1 MSIERKLLKNKAYS
15 NGRWISSDQSIPVYN
30 PATDELVSTV
40 PILSAQQVNEAIVA
54 ADKAQKGWAGLT
66 AQARADYLMAWRR
79 LIDLHT
85 DELAEI
91 LTLEQGKPLVEARAE
106 ILAGAAFLDW
116 FSEEAKRVYGDII
129 PTIRKDLQLQ
139 VTKEPIGT
147 VAAITPWN
155 FPFSMIMRKAAPALA
170 AGCTMVLKPAEATP
184 LTALALA
191 ALAELAGI
199 PAGVFNVVTGK
210 ASIIGGELTSNSLV
224 RKLSFTGSTRIG
236 KLLMEQC
243 ASTVKKLSLEL
254 GGNAPLIVFDDA
266 DIDAAVAGAMAS
278 KYRNSGQTCICI
290 NRMIIQ
296 NGIYDTFITKLREAV
311 SQLRVGNGMEDGINF
326 GPLIDSQS
334 AERVARVVERA
345 VEQGAKLIIGG
356 QQGSEGSA
364 FYPPTI
370 LTDIEP
376 DMDICHQE
384 IFGPVS
390 TILHFS
396 TEEQAIAMANDSDLG
411 LASYLYTKDIGRIIR
426 ISRALEYG
434 MVGVNETG
442 ISNHVAPF
450 GGVKESGLG
459 REGSKYGMDEY
470 LEIKYVCIGGL

>member
-1 MSIERKLLKNKAYS
+1 MSTERKLLKNKAYI
-15 NGRWISSDQSIPVYN
+15 NGSWVSSDQSIPVYN
-30 PATDELVSTV
+30 PATNELVSTV
-40 PILSAQQVNEAIVA
+40 PILSAQQVHEAIVA
-54 ADKAQKGWAGLT
+54 ADQAQKKWADLT
-66 AQARADYLMAWRR
+66 AQTRADYLMSWRR
-79 LIDLHT
+79 LIDLHI

-91 LTLEQGKPLVEARAE
+91 LTLEQGKPLIEARAE
-106 ILAGAAFLDW
+106 ILAGAVFLDW

-129 PTIRKDLQLQ
+129 PTLRKDIQLQ

-155 FPFSMIMRKAAPALA
+155 FPFSMITRKAAPALA

-191 ALAELAGI
+191 ALAEQAGI
-199 PAGVFNVVTGK
+199 PAGVFNVATGK
-210 ASIIGGELTSNSLV
+210 ASVVGGELTSNPLI
-224 RKLSFTGSTRIG
+224 RKLSFTGSTAVG

-243 ASTVKKLSLEL
+243 ASTIKKLSLEL

-266 DIDAAVAGAMAS
+266 DIDAAVVGAMAS

-296 NGIYDTFITKLREAV
+296 DGIYDTFVSKLRAAV
-311 SQLRVGNGMEDGINF
+311 SQLQVGNGMEAGINF

-334 AERVARVVERA
+334 ATRVAGMVTRA
-345 VEQGAKLIIGG
+345 VEQGAELIIGG
-356 QQGSEGSA
+356 QQDDGGSA

-370 LTDIEP
+370 LTSIKP
-376 DMDICHQE
+376 DMEICHQE

-390 TILHFS
+390 TILRFS
-396 TEEQAIAMANDSDLG
+396 TEEEAVALANDSNLG
-411 LASYLYTKDIGRIIR
+411 LASYLYTKDIGRLTR
-426 ISRALEYG
+426 VSRALEYG
-434 MVGVNETG
+434 MVGVNETN

-450 GGVKESGLG
+450 GGIKESGLG
-459 REGSKYGMDEY
+459 REGSKYGIDEY